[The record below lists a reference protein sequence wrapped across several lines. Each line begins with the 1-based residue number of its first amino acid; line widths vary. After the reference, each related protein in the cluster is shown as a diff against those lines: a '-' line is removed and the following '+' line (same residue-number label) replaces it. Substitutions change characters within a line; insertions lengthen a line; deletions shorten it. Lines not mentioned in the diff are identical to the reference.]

1 MLPLPRVLVVDD
13 DKRHSDAIS
22 DALRRVGIECVPA
35 LYDGE
40 NPASLHP
47 AMRGIRVLLSDLHLI
62 PLSQTTNITAICQP
76 LVELIEG
83 GISAGTPYVLV
94 LWTGHPK
101 ELDEVRAH
109 LAGRIPDTH
118 KPLGV
123 YALDKGAH
131 LGTDHAVID
140 ASKLAEAL
148 MTALREMPA
157 SAAILEWEEM
167 LAKASRAAIDELHS
181 MVQDTKG
188 TMGYQR
194 GLSTLLLRFAERAL
208 GKVHADKRPAAG
220 VSEVL
225 IPVIS
230 DALSIMVESASND
243 VWKKALKGANPGANP
258 DIAGLMN
265 GRLHIGGPKDHGV
278 DVNKSEPGSVLQ
290 LPQGLADEPRHKAVF
305 GQSWQDA
312 KKTILRNCPEMD
324 AFPCTQVLVRLEA
337 PCDHAQGTVGS
348 QLYAL
353 GAVIQIEHRKSG
365 LPKYWWCSRPLRRDD
380 VAVLRGGDKLLMVNL
395 RALFIPVG
403 AELDAAAVLFR
414 LRPPLVSSLAFSF
427 GERVMRPGII
437 EFQ

>member
-1 MLPLPRVLVVDD
+1 MLPLPRVLVIDD

-83 GISAGTPYVLV
+83 GISASTPYVLV
-94 LWTGHPK
+94 LWTGHPR
-101 ELDEVRAH
+101 ELEEVRAH

-131 LGTDHAVID
+131 LGADHAVVD

-148 MTALREMPA
+148 MAALREVPA
-157 SAAILEWEEM
+157 SAALLEWEEF
-167 LAKASRAAIDELHS
+167 LAKASRAAVDELHRL
-181 MVQDTKG
+181 VQDTKG
-188 TMGYQR
+188 AMDYQR
-194 GLSTLLLRFAERAL
+194 GLSTLLLRFAEYAL
-208 GKVHADKRPAAG
+208 GKAHADKRPAAG

-230 DALSIMVESASND
+230 DALSTMLESANNE
-243 VWKKALKGANPGANP
+243 VWKKVLEAANPGANP
-258 DIAGLMN
+258 NIAGLMN

-278 DVNKSEPGSVLQ
+278 DVHKNEPGAVLQ
-290 LPQGLADEPRHKAVF
+290 LPQDLAEEPRHKSLF
-305 GQSWQDA
+305 GQSWPDA
-312 KKTILRNCPEMD
+312 RKAIMRNCAEMD
-324 AFPCTQVLVRLEA
+324 TFPYTQVLVRLEA
-337 PCDHAQGTVGS
+337 ACDHAQGTVGS

-353 GAVIQIEHRKSG
+353 GAVIQPEHRKSG
-365 LPKYWWCSRPLRRDD
+365 LPKYWWCSRALRRDD
-380 VAVLRGGDKLLMVNL
+380 VAALRGGDKLLLVNL
-395 RALFIPVG
+395 RALFISSG
-403 AELDAAAVLFR
+403 SELDAAAVLFR
-414 LRPPLVSSLAFSF
+414 LRPPLAGSLAFSF
-427 GERVMRPGII
+427 GERAMRPGII